1 MDKTALNYYEEK
13 LKELS
18 DSPAWAD
25 IREKYGW
32 DEEFMDSEEYQKFLE
47 EENKS
52 MKALLDELGLAK

>member
-1 MDKTALNYYEEK
+1 MDRLIWDKAALNYYEGK

-47 EENKS
+47 EENK
-52 MKALLDELGLAK
+52 KHEGIIR